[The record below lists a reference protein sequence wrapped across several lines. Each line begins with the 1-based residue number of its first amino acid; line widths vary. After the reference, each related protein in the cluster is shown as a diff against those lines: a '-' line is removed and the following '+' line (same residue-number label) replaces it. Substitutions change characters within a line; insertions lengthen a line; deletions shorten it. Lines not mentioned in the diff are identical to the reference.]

1 MKEWIHQ
8 TRIDGL
14 ALELCWREADGVRL
28 SAVRFGFNS
37 ASTVTASQL
46 PELSRRQLGELGALL
61 RGEIETMDLT
71 ACDLSGLTGF
81 QRRILLALHER
92 VPRGRL
98 VSYGVLAQMAGAA
111 GAARATGSALHI
123 NPLPV
128 IIPCHRV
135 VCGDRSLGGFGGGLE
150 MKRQLL
156 AREGVAVGPS
166 GRFAAAL
173 LLGADRA

>member
-14 ALELCWREADGVRL
+14 PLELCWREVDGVRL
-28 SAVRFGFNS
+28 FAVRFGFNS
-37 ASTVTASQL
+37 PSTIPAAQL
-46 PELSRRQLGELGALL
+46 PEPARRQLGELGALL
-61 RGEIETMDLT
+61 RGEIASMALT
-71 ACDLSGLTGF
+71 DCDLSDLTGF
-81 QRRILLALHER
+81 QRRILLTLHER

-111 GAARATGSALHI
+111 GAARAAGGALHV

-135 VCGDRSLGGFGGGLE
+135 VCGDRSPGGFGGGLE

-156 AREGVAVGPS
+156 AREGVAVDPS